1 MAFKR
6 WNKTP
11 SKSPPQ
17 YTWSQD
23 QMKII
28 GWCLNK
34 NIGVG
39 ISPDWKDDLTRWQIE
54 INING
59 KTYADP
65 RHYNNDTVYNKV
77 NEYYKYYYDKYNVNT
92 NTNG

>member
-1 MAFKR
+1 MVFKR
-6 WNKTP
+6 WQKTP

-17 YTWSQD
+17 YNWSQD

-34 NIGVG
+34 KIGVG
-39 ISPDWKDDLTRWQIE
+39 ISPDWKEDLIRWQIE

-59 KTYADP
+59 KTHTDP
-65 RHYNNDTVYNKV
+65 NRYDDNIVYDKV
-77 NEYYKYYYDKYNVNT
+77 NEYYKYYYDKYNK
-92 NTNG
+92 

>member
-6 WNKTP
+6 WSKAP
-11 SKSPPQ
+11 SKSPPK
-17 YTWSQD
+17 YNWSVGQI
-23 QMKII
+23 KII

-34 NIGVG
+34 NISVA
-39 ISPDWKDDLTRWQIE
+39 ISPDWKDNLTWWQIE

-59 KTYADP
+59 KIHLDP
-65 RHYNNDTVYNKV
+65 NHYNNDTVYNKV
-77 NEYYKYYYDKYNVNT
+77 NEYYNYYYNKYNVNT

>member
-6 WNKTP
+6 WQRVP
-11 SKSPPQ
+11 SKKGIKK
-17 YTWSQD
+17 TWVESE
-23 QMKII
+23 MKII

-39 ISPDWKDDLTRWQIE
+39 ISPDWKDDLNRWQIE

-59 KTYADP
+59 KIHTDP
-65 RHYNNDTVYNKV
+65 NKYSDDTVYNKV
-77 NEYYKYYYDKYNVNT
+77 NEYYKYYYDKYNKQ
-92 NTNG
+92 